1 MNMIAELPQETPHSP
16 STPSTRPTISSTSSS
31 PPPIALPQPISSNP
45 KMTLTTMPPE
55 IVRMVVQ
62 QLSPADRVSL
72 KYTNSYFHS
81 WVQVR
86 CQTFKDKRRR
96 LHVNRLHRDIGSLQ
110 AAVVC
115 PHCMSVRL
123 RSLEHRGPLG
133 SWALKRLTWREQ
145 VHACCEARKPR
156 NLPTQQLAIC
166 TDDDSNTAGNGS
178 SETVINVQQP
188 GMALFQ
194 ICLHCSNEVPLWED
208 NFDLGRQLCPWCQCH
223 TCPTVFMPRR
233 IALSSVDT
241 PTTEHDGTLALV
253 G

>member
-1 MNMIAELPQETPHSP
+1 
-16 STPSTRPTISSTSSS
+16 
-31 PPPIALPQPISSNP
+31 
-45 KMTLTTMPPE
+45 MTLTAMPPE
-55 IVRMVVQ
+55 IVRMIVQ
-62 QLSPADRVSL
+62 QLSPADKVSL
-72 KYTNSYFHS
+72 KYTNTYFHS
-81 WVQVR
+81 WVQVK

-96 LHVNRLHRDIGSLQ
+96 LHVSRLHRDIGSLQ

-133 SWALKRLTWREQ
+133 SWTLKQLTWREQ

-156 NLPTQQLAIC
+156 NLPTQQLAIG
-166 TDDDSNTAGNGS
+166 TDGSDIDGNG

-188 GMALFQ
+188 GVALFQ

-208 NFDLGRQLCPWCQCH
+208 NFDLGRQLCPWCQCD
-223 TCPTVFMPRR
+223 TCPIVFMPRR
-233 IALSSVDT
+233 IVLSSVDT
-241 PTTEHDGTLALV
+241 QTEHGSLALV